1 MRRRLVL
8 TVVALAVIAA
18 AAAAAIAVPTLPAR
32 RSAVPTARLV
42 KGPLKLTVHANGEL
56 RAGRTATL
64 VTPPVGGMLRI
75 VTLVQTGMPIK
86 AGDPVVEFDPADQQ
100 YALEQAKSEL
110 AEAEQAI
117 IKMKADAAVQKA
129 QDEVALL
136 TARFD
141 VRRSELDASSIE
153 FIGAV
158 DAQKNVLSHQEAERR
173 LAQLLDDV
181 KSRAATDQASLAVLQ
196 EKRTKAEL
204 GMQRA
209 QQVIESLVIRAPFD
223 GVVSVKE
230 NRDASGGMIFWGMI
244 LPEYRAGDQIWPGR
258 PVADVIE
265 AGRME
270 VRAKI
275 DESDRP
281 NLVAGQPALVEVDS
295 LPGEKFKAHIGQLS
309 GLASRA
315 NFFESASASR
325 LFDVTLAFDRPD
337 ERLKAGV
344 SVRVTLDGK
353 EIPDALHVPRQAV
366 FDKNGK
372 NHVFVKVGDRFE
384 QREIT
389 VEQRTESRVA
399 IKGISEGT
407 EIALVD
413 PTARPTTN
421 TASPAA
427 PSVPA
432 GGAAR

>member
-32 RSAVPTARLV
+32 RSAVPTVRLV

-141 VRRSELDASSIE
+141 VRRTELDASSNE

-209 QQVIESLVIRAPFD
+209 QQVIESLVIRAPF
-223 GVVSVKE
+223 G
-230 NRDASGGMIFWGMI
+230 A
-244 LPEYRAGDQIWPGR
+244 
-258 PVADVIE
+258 
-265 AGRME
+265 
-270 VRAKI
+270 
-275 DESDRP
+275 
-281 NLVAGQPALVEVDS
+281 
-295 LPGEKFKAHIGQLS
+295 
-309 GLASRA
+309 A
-315 NFFESASASR
+315 NF
-325 LFDVTLAFDRPD
+325 
-337 ERLKAGV
+337 
-344 SVRVTLDGK
+344 
-353 EIPDALHVPRQAV
+353 QA
-366 FDKNGK
+366 
-372 NHVFVKVGDRFE
+372 
-384 QREIT
+384 
-389 VEQRTESRVA
+389 A
-399 IKGISEGT
+399 
-407 EIALVD
+407 
-413 PTARPTTN
+413 
-421 TASPAA
+421 
-427 PSVPA
+427 
-432 GGAAR
+432 